1 LLENLTQ
8 RLTTIKIRAEG
19 NSIWRRFSR
28 NVSISVFGSGL
39 TLAIK
44 LLQTALLTRMLK
56 IEDYGRVVIVL
67 NLFVFLDAFF
77 GFRVGDAMF
86 RFYQPL
92 KEQADDGSLKRLL
105 LVCLALCLASGLLI
119 CGVVWM
125 LSPWLADRLYPG
137 LALGTLFNIY
147 ACTILVSAFSG
158 FYEPI
163 LRMHDRF
170 TSIVV
175 PQVLGSL
182 CTLTILSL
190 YFSTANG
197 YDVKLIITAFA
208 IGVLVQ
214 SLPPLVH
221 ALRIAKPHL
230 VKRSAKA
237 GLQSSARLR
246 TDLIRC
252 LLNSNLSGYLRI
264 GITPGDVFLLGLFA
278 SPAQVALYGLAK
290 QLTAPLSLLATNT
303 HTAISPE
310 ITLLVAKRKFKHLQR
325 FVVQYLAS
333 SLILSLSLLLAALL
347 LGRMLLGL
355 FQPQYIAAL
364 PSFYVLMTVVA
375 VTLVFVAFRP
385 LAVSL
390 DLLQWHNLG
399 LLLSSVAVVIFV
411 FIGELSAFRM
421 ACIQLGD
428 TLIVRLL
435 VNLLVWK
442 RMRRRAKETESEV
455 LVTA

>member
-1 LLENLTQ
+1 
-8 RLTTIKIRAEG
+8 
-19 NSIWRRFSR
+19 
-28 NVSISVFGSGL
+28 
-39 TLAIK
+39 
-44 LLQTALLTRMLK
+44 MLR

-67 NLFVFLDAFF
+67 NLFVFLEAFF

-92 KEQADDGSLKRLL
+92 KEQADEGSLKRLL
-105 LVCLALCLASGLLI
+105 LACLALCLASGLLI
-119 CGVVWM
+119 GGVVWI
-125 LSPWLADRLYPG
+125 LSPWLADRFYPG
-137 LALGTLFNIY
+137 LALGPLFNIY

-182 CTLTILSL
+182 CTLTILIL
-190 YFSTANG
+190 YFTTSSG

-208 IGVLVQ
+208 VGVLVQ
-214 SLPPLVH
+214 SIPPLIH

-230 VKRSAKA
+230 LKRSTNAES
-237 GLQSSARLR
+237 QFRARLR
-246 TDLIRC
+246 RDLSRC

-264 GITPGDVFLLGLFA
+264 GINPGDVFLLGLFS

-290 QLTAPLSLLATNT
+290 QLTAPLSLLTTNT

-310 ITLLVAKRKFKHLQR
+310 ITSLVAKRKFKHLQR
-325 FVVQYLAS
+325 FLLQYIGSA
-333 SLILSLSLLLAALL
+333 LIVSLSLMLAALL

-355 FQPQYIAAL
+355 FQPQYAAAL
-364 PSFYVLMTVVA
+364 PSFYLLMTVVA

-390 DLLQWHNLG
+390 DLLKWHNLG
-399 LLLSSVAVVIFV
+399 LLVSSSAVIIFV
-411 FIGELSAFRM
+411 FVGELTAFRM
-421 ACIQLGD
+421 ACIQLAD

-442 RMRRRAKETESEV
+442 RLTRRAKETEV

>member
-1 LLENLTQ
+1 
-8 RLTTIKIRAEG
+8 
-19 NSIWRRFSR
+19 
-28 NVSISVFGSGL
+28 
-39 TLAIK
+39 
-44 LLQTALLTRMLK
+44 MLK

-92 KEQADDGSLKRLL
+92 REQADDGSLKRLL
-105 LVCLALCLASGLLI
+105 LACLALCLASGLLI
-119 CGVVWM
+119 CGVVWI
-125 LSPWLADRLYPG
+125 LSPWLADRFYPG
-137 LALGTLFNIY
+137 LALGPLFSIY

-158 FYEPI
+158 FYEPL

-170 TSIVV
+170 TSIVD

-182 CTLTILSL
+182 LTLAILSL
-190 YFSTANG
+190 YFTTANG

-214 SLPPLVH
+214 SIPPLVH

-230 VKRSAKA
+230 VKRSTKP
-237 GLQSSARLR
+237 GSQSSARLR
-246 TDLIRC
+246 TDLTHC

-264 GITPGDVFLLGLFA
+264 GINPGDVFFLGLFA

-290 QLTAPLSLLATNT
+290 QLTAPLSLLTTNT
-303 HTAISPE
+303 LTAISPE
-310 ITLLVAKRKFKHLQR
+310 ITSLVAKRKFKNLQR
-325 FVVQYLAS
+325 FMVQYLVSA
-333 SLILSLSLLLAALL
+333 LILSLSLLLAALL
-347 LGRMLLGL
+347 LGPVLLGL
-355 FQPQYIAAL
+355 FQPQYAAAL
-364 PSFYVLMTVVA
+364 PSFYLLMTVVA
-375 VTLVFVAFRP
+375 ISLVFVAFRP

-390 DLLQWHNLG
+390 DLLKWHNLG
-399 LLLSSVAVVIFV
+399 LLLSSSAVIIFV

-428 TLIVRLL
+428 VLIVRSLF
-435 VNLLVWK
+435 NLLVWK
-442 RMRRRAKETESEV
+442 RMTQRAKETESEF
-455 LVTA
+455 LVPV

>member
-1 LLENLTQ
+1 LIASTAS
-8 RLTTIKIRAEG
+8 RLD

-28 NVSISVFGSGL
+28 NVSISLFGSGL
-39 TLAIK
+39 SLAIK
-44 LLQTALLTRMLK
+44 LLQTALLTRMLH
-56 IEDYGRVVIVL
+56 IDDYGRVVIVL
-67 NLFVFLDAFF
+67 NLVVFLEAFF
-77 GFRVGDAMF
+77 GFRVGDAIF

-92 KEQADDGSLKRLL
+92 REQADDSSLKRLM

-119 CGVVWM
+119 CGIVWM
-125 LSPWLADRLYPG
+125 LSAPLADRFYPG
-137 LALGTLFNIY
+137 LALGALFNIY
-147 ACTILVSAFSG
+147 VCTMLVSAFSG

-182 CTLTILSL
+182 CTLTILGL
-190 YFSTANG
+190 YFTTANG

-214 SLPPLVH
+214 SIPPLVH

-237 GLQSSARLR
+237 GSQSSARFR
-246 TDLIRC
+246 PDLMRC

-264 GITPGDVFLLGLFA
+264 GINPGDVFLLGLFS

-290 QLTAPLSLLATNT
+290 QLTAPLSLLTTNT
-303 HTAISPE
+303 QTAISPE
-310 ITLLVAKRKFKHLQR
+310 ITSLVAKREFKLLQR
-325 FVVQYLAS
+325 FVVQYVISALVV
-333 SLILSLSLLLAALL
+333 SLSLLLAALL

-355 FQPQYIAAL
+355 FGPQYAAAL
-364 PSFYVLMTVVA
+364 PSFYLLMTVVA
-375 VTLVFVAFRP
+375 ITLVFVAFRP

-390 DLLQWHNLG
+390 DLLKWHNVG
-399 LLLSSVAVVIFV
+399 LLLSSSAVIIFV
-411 FIGELSAFRM
+411 FIGELTAFRM
-421 ACIQLGD
+421 ACIQLAD

-435 VNLLVWK
+435 FNLLVWK
-442 RMRRRAKETESEV
+442 RMTRRAKETESEV
-455 LVTA
+455 LATA

>member
-1 LLENLTQ
+1 MQ
-8 RLTTIKIRAEG
+8 FAEM
-19 NSIWRRFSR
+19 NIWRRFSR

-39 TLAIK
+39 SLAIK
-44 LLQTALLTRMLK
+44 LLQTALLTRMLR

-67 NLFVFLDAFF
+67 NLFLFLEAFF

-105 LVCLALCLASGLLI
+105 LTCLALCAASGLLI
-119 CGVVWM
+119 CGVVWI
-125 LSPWLADRLYPG
+125 LSPWLADRFYPG
-137 LALGTLFNIY
+137 LALGPLFSIY

-190 YFSTANG
+190 YFATANG
-197 YDVKLIITAFA
+197 YNLKLIITAFA

-214 SLPPLVH
+214 SVPPLVH
-221 ALRIAKPHL
+221 ALRTAKPHL
-230 VKRSAKA
+230 AKRTSS
-237 GLQSSARLR
+237 QTSARLR
-246 TDLIRC
+246 SDLIRC
-252 LLNSNLSGYLRI
+252 LVNSNLSGYLRI
-264 GITPGDVFLLGLFA
+264 GITPGDVFLLGLFS

-310 ITLLVAKRKFKHLQR
+310 ITALVAKRKFKDLRR
-325 FVVQYLAS
+325 FVVQYLGS
-333 SLILSLSLLLAALL
+333 SLILSMFLLLAAFL
-347 LGRMLLGL
+347 LGRVLLGL
-355 FQPQYIAAL
+355 FEPQYTAAL
-364 PSFYVLMTVVA
+364 PSFYLLMTVVA
-375 VTLVFVAFRP
+375 VTLVYVAFRP

-399 LLLSSVAVVIFV
+399 LLLSSSAVIIFV
-411 FIGELSAFRM
+411 FVGELSAFRM

-428 TLIVRLL
+428 TLIVRSL
-435 VNLLVWK
+435 VNFLVWK
-442 RMRRRAKETESEV
+442 RMTRRAKETESEV